1 MQLLLPVD
9 LVISSSRPISLCLSI
24 SKMMRVYPLLAKI
37 CLPLLLCSIV
47 FFLTFSHRTGTFLT
61 RNVLS
66 SWRENK
72 IPAAA
77 GPNNGSSLGLAR
89 QISAAELMSRPLAR
103 DLGSFPRILHQSWK
117 SLELPAKFKTWSD
130 SCRAK
135 HSDWEWVLWT
145 DADNLELVRK
155 HFNWLEKSYH
165 DLPGEIYR
173 ADLVRNLYMY
183 TFGG

>member
-1 MQLLLPVD
+1 M
-9 LVISSSRPISLCLSI
+9 
-24 SKMMRVYPLLAKI
+24 
-37 CLPLLLCSIV
+37 
-47 FFLTFSHRTGTFLT
+47 FFREWK
-61 RNVLS
+61 RNVLISAAVLTTLIIWLFRS
-66 SWRENK
+66 SIGLTTPR
-72 IPAAA
+72 
-77 GPNNGSSLGLAR
+77 GDSSLGIAR
-89 QISAAELMSRPLAR
+89 QISAAELMSRPLAT
-103 DLGSFPRILHQSWK
+103 DLGSFPRIFHQSWK

-135 HSDWEWVLWT
+135 HPDWEWVLWT

-155 HFNWLEKSYH
+155 HFSWLEKTYH